1 MRPYP
6 ASVKIEPMTASI
18 ISRVALLRAGALA
31 IALLLSSAFSAPYIF
46 TAIGFSGWLL
56 LGHLVVLDEDFPGG
70 WSNPDGTHPVPW
82 RWLVVKGVVFLALCL
97 AATSPAL
104 RQWGG

>member
-18 ISRVALLRAGALA
+18 ISRVALLSAGALA
-31 IALLLSSAFSAPYIF
+31 SALLLSAAFSVPYIF
-46 TAIGFSGWLL
+46 TAIGFSGWLF
-56 LGHLVVLDEDFPGG
+56 LGHLVVIDEYFPGG
-70 WSNPDGTHPVPW
+70 WSNPDGVHPVPW
-82 RWLVVKGVVFLALCL
+82 RWLAVNGVVFFALYL
-97 AATSPAL
+97 AAISPAV